1 MKKHSRFGI
10 ASCLIGVLNWG
21 FIGLV
26 VIDFR
31 AGRNGFMDYLIGD
44 GPVLGLFVIPFL
56 LLVIPA
62 IGIIGHVIG
71 VLAAIVDL
79 FQADC
84 RRLFAVIGLIMN
96 LIIPVS
102 FLIGI
107 IFLIAQS
114 LLVAS

>member
-21 FIGLV
+21 FVGLV

-56 LLVIPA
+56 LLIIPA
-62 IGIIGHVIG
+62 IGIIGNVIG
-71 VLAAIVDL
+71 VLAAIIGLSKTDQKRSL
-79 FQADC
+79 
-84 RRLFAVIGLIMN
+84 AVLGLIMN
-96 LIIPVS
+96 LIIPAIL
-102 FLIGI
+102 FIGI
-107 IFLIAQS
+107 LFLFVRNQ
-114 LLVAS
+114 